1 VFRHFFRSF
10 EEQEM
15 KVFKG
20 IILAVIVTMLVVTV
34 RAQDIAAPDRSGP
47 DLSKNAP
54 AENPQE
60 LISTNYSFSIQA
72 GVVLEDMSSGTTDLI
87 APGTD
92 NNNSIVTSTGFL
104 FRFLGNTVTNFSV
117 NGNGVMRMS
126 ATPIAG
132 PNNTNQIVTSAN
144 APRIM
149 PYWDDLCVGSSGKVH
164 SKTIGSA
171 GSRKLVV
178 EWENMKIPRSGGC
191 EGTGGGTFQVWLFE
205 HTGVIQFVYG
215 SGIQGTADNG
225 GYSAGMGGS
234 GDFASITTAF
244 GTIDYTT
251 ANDSQT
257 NPITA
262 GTSYLFTPAA
272 VAAPTGG
279 NVTQLTQTSLQ
290 LNWTDNTNNEV
301 GYYIR
306 RSLTGNEPDYINL
319 GTLPANSTSFSDSG
333 LGPGTQYFYI
343 VNAISDSAISPD
355 LLFSPTT
362 LPPNNVPSTALGG
375 LWSAP
380 STWANGAI
388 PLSQDNVTIAPG
400 ATVIID
406 TAAVAGN
413 VTVGTAGSLTEG
425 EKGSAEGG
433 TPAVLRFGEAGAFSL
448 TVAHSVT
455 IGSNDTF
462 STGAGNG
469 NQHVLSVGGD
479 LINNGTL
486 DFSTNGNTA
495 GAGIV
500 FTGASNNTFGGTG
513 PVTDIRT
520 LTIDKGISNANILD
534 LTVSNFTVQG
544 TTSDGPASG
553 YLFLNKGTFK
563 ISGTFTGSH
572 RTFGSPTYQIV
583 AAAGFWLNNPNY
595 TVVAQNDNAVVFGSL
610 RVSAGTYNVGTAA
623 GHSIL
628 IADNAVFNM
637 EGGAINVTGRFGAY
651 DTSPRPLSYTQ
662 SGGTVTTCTIGH
674 TSTALACFDLGT
686 KRNADTSVVMTGGDI
701 VIQNHPP
708 VAGAIDYRNEAGTG
722 GPDVLTGGTVHFGN
736 ALTNGVTAFA
746 GKGWFP
752 NIALDT
758 SSGSNT
764 LTLSVPG
771 GGGVSNMGR
780 DVNIGPG
787 GTFDIGNTTF
797 NVLGNSVINNGVIKV
812 QGTAS
817 NFIFGRGLDTV
828 PVYSGS
834 GTWFGIA
841 NKIAMWCNT
850 LTLDPGAAGIRVR
863 NVEVYTGNLINA
875 NRLIL
880 GNNDTVV
887 SSVTFGVVNVLPP
900 SGTFDTAPAFDL
912 GTGGQS
918 LSYLGSSL
926 GILRTIGPEL
936 NPARTLVNLTYNDG
950 GYLTVTGGDLTIN
963 NILAVLHP
971 IIINS
976 PDKIIVNGGVNGG
989 GAGFIIGTLKWRI
1002 SQTAVSYIFPVGSLP
1017 GYSPV
1022 EIHATSIETNPTYLT
1037 VTPVDTTLPGLLPAT
1052 SATRYWKLEENGHIN
1067 ASLRFTYLNA
1077 DARGDEN
1084 AYKLWKASG
1093 GAPVQIPSGVNANAN
1108 TVQSVDDHLT
1118 DLTGDWGIG
1127 AQLDPG
1133 PVSISG
1139 SVTQAGGQP
1148 IANATLTISGGN
1160 LPAPIVTQT
1169 GSFGLY
1175 QFSGLQAGETYNV
1188 RVDVKRYRFS
1198 VNVQPVTPT
1207 GNVTNVN
1214 FVANPQE

>member
-1 VFRHFFRSF
+1 
-10 EEQEM
+10 M
-15 KVFKG
+15 NPLKG

-34 RAQDIAAPDRSGP
+34 RGQEIAAGN
-47 DLSKNAP
+47 DLSKETP
-54 AENPQE
+54 GENPQQ
-60 LISTNYSFSIQA
+60 LISANYGFSIQA
-72 GVVLEDMSSGTTDLI
+72 GVALEDMSSDTTELI
-87 APGTD
+87 GPGTD
-92 NNNSIVTSTGFL
+92 NNNSIATSTGFL

-132 PNNTNQIVTSAN
+132 ANNINQTVTSVN

-149 PYWDDLCVGSSGKVH
+149 PYWDDLCIGSSGKVH
-164 SKTIGSA
+164 SKLIGSP

-178 EWENMKIPRSGGC
+178 EWKNMKVPRSAGC
-191 EGTGGGTFQVWLFE
+191 DGSGGGTFQVWFFE

-215 SGIQGTADNG
+215 SGILGTADNG
-225 GYSAGMGGS
+225 GYTVGIGGS
-234 GDFASITTAF
+234 GDLASITTAF
-244 GTIDYTT
+244 GTVNYTT

-262 GTSYLFTPAA
+262 GTSYLFTPAFA
-272 VAAPTGG
+272 AAPTGG

-306 RSLTGNEPDYINL
+306 RSLTGNELEYVNV
-319 GTLPANSTSFSDSG
+319 GTVPVNSTSFADSG
-333 LGPGTQYFYI
+333 LEPGTQYFYI
-343 VNAISDSAISPD
+343 VNAISDSVVSPD

-375 LWSAP
+375 LWSSP
-380 STWANGAI
+380 STWANGAV

-400 ATVIID
+400 AAVIID

-413 VTVGTAGSLTEG
+413 VTVGTPGGLAEG

-448 TVAHSVT
+448 TVAHNVL

-469 NQHVLSVGGD
+469 NQHVLIVGGD

-500 FTGASNNTFGGTG
+500 FTGASSNTFGGTG
-513 PVTDIRT
+513 AVTDIRT
-520 LTIDKGISNANILD
+520 LTVDKGTSNTNTLD
-534 LTVSNFTVQG
+534 LAVSNFTVQG

-553 YLFLNKGTFK
+553 YLYLNNGTFK

-572 RTFGSPTYQIV
+572 RTFASPIYQIV
-583 AAAGFWLNNPNY
+583 ATAGFWLNNPNY
-595 TVVAQNDNAVVFGSL
+595 TVAAQNGPGTVIGSL

-623 GHSIL
+623 EQTLVISDFGK
-628 IADNAVFNM
+628 VTV
-637 EGGAINVTGRFGAY
+637 EGGAINTTGRFGTY
-651 DTSPRPLSYTQ
+651 DSSRPLNYTQ

-674 TSTALACFDLGT
+674 TSPTLACFDLGT
-686 KRNADTSVVMTGGDI
+686 RRNADTSVVMTGGDI
-701 VIQNHPP
+701 VIQNHAP
-708 VAGAIDYRNEAGTG
+708 VAGVIDYRNEAGAG
-722 GPDVLTGGTVHFGN
+722 ADALTGTTVHFGN
-736 ALTNGVTAFA
+736 ALTNGAAAFT

-758 SSGSNT
+758 SSGSNM
-764 LTLSVPG
+764 LTLSVPF
-771 GGGVSNMGR
+771 GGVSNMGHN
-780 DVNIGPG
+780 VNIGPG

-797 NVLGNSVINNGVIKV
+797 NMLGTSVINSGVIKV
-812 QGTAS
+812 QGNFA
-817 NFIFGRGLDTV
+817 NFIFGSGLLTDLT
-828 PVYSGS
+828 YSGS
-834 GTWFGIA
+834 GTWFGVTD
-841 NKIAMWCNT
+841 KIAVWCRT
-850 LTLDPGAAGIRVR
+850 LTLDPGVIGIRVR
-863 NVEVYTGNLINA
+863 NIEVYSGDLINT
-875 NRLIL
+875 NKLIL
-880 GNNDTVV
+880 GNNDAIV
-887 SSVTFGVVNVLPP
+887 SSVTFGLANTLPP
-900 SGTFDTAPAFDL
+900 TGTFDTAPVFDL

-918 LSYLGSSL
+918 LSYVGSSL
-926 GILRTIGPEL
+926 GILRTVGPEL
-936 NPARTLVNLTYNDG
+936 NPACTLVNLTHNQG

-963 NILAVLHP
+963 NNLSIGRP
-971 IIINS
+971 IIIS
-976 PDKIIVNGGVNGG
+976 APDKIIVNGQAGG
-989 GAGFIIGTLKWRI
+989 GAPMGYIIGTLKWRI
-1002 SQTAVSYIFPVGSLP
+1002 TQTGPSYIFPVGSLP

-1022 EIHATSIETNPTYLT
+1022 EVHVTSIETNPTYLT
-1037 VTPVDTTLPGLLPAT
+1037 VTVVDTTLPGLLPAS
-1052 SATRYWKLEENGHIN
+1052 SATRYWKLEESGHIN
-1067 ASLRFTYLNA
+1067 ASLKFTYIQA
-1077 DARGDEN
+1077 DVRGNEN
-1084 AYKLWKASG
+1084 NYKLWKASG
-1093 GAPVQIPSGVNANAN
+1093 GAPVQVPSGVDSTDN
-1108 TVQSVDDHLT
+1108 TVHTVDDHLT

-1148 IANATLTISGGN
+1148 IANATVTISGGN

-1188 RVDVKRYRFS
+1188 RVDVKRYRFT
-1198 VNVQPVTPT
+1198 VNVQPVTPL